1 MSPRSSRSASA
12 PTCRT
17 SDDDS
22 AANLPKL
29 TAHIESLSDADLN
42 AVAARVRNEQ
52 SQDLAGFEL
61 SHEDLLVDTSD
72 REGFLSG
79 AEGIYSLALN
89 TEITTELAR
98 EGLARELVRHLQE
111 LRRTAGLDVSDRIRA
126 YVSGD
131 SELVADALTDFG
143 DYVRQETLSID
154 ILQSTPSDCRSHQH
168 RKTRPSYGHDWG
180 GAGVGPPPSSN
191 D

>member
-1 MSPRSSRSASA
+1 M
-12 PTCRT
+12 
-17 SDDDS
+17 
-22 AANLPKL
+22 
-29 TAHIESLSDADLN
+29 
-42 AVAARVRNEQ
+42 AARVRDEQ
-52 SQDLAGFEL
+52 SQDLAGFTL

-131 SELVADALTDFG
+131 GEMVAGALTDFG
-143 DYVRQETLSID
+143 DYVRQETLSCGHSAD
-154 ILQSTPSDCRSHQH
+154 RTRRRRHHQH
-168 RKTRPSYGHDWG
+168 RETG
-180 GAGVGPPPSSN
+180 
-191 D
+191 